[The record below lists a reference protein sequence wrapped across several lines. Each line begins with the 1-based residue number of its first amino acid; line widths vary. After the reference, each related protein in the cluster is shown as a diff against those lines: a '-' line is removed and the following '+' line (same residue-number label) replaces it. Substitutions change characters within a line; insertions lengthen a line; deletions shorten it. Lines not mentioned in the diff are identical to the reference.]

1 MSRSEFEVTEG
12 RPRLCPTCEQRGPS
26 RNHTIYGW
34 ICYLCIQRYSAGKD
48 AAALAAEDARRAA
61 MPAAPPITI
70 QSPAPVLRA
79 RPTETAS
86 TPAPAPPVDADAGAS
101 IPLSNNITPETEWV
115 PATNSPPTASR
126 PDASPVEPPPPAMSA
141 PSPTTARPAEPVS
154 VRPARATRIGAVG
167 VERRPLLLDLI
178 REAMLAEP
186 TAGADVLAVRFGTTA
201 PTVRSTL
208 SILRRRG
215 LVPPAAARPPVPPR
229 SVQGR
234 LLEMVNLQPGISAV
248 GAAPALG
255 VGVMAIHDASHALRK
270 KGLILP
276 SDPRL
281 PGLYPLSS
289 KGTTAMPA
297 TEKKAA
303 DADAR
308 LQDALTA
315 EEAAGRLIAD
325 LADTLGIETDDGVDG
340 ADVLAAVSAQTSS
353 IKRLIDEKK
362 NARAEADR
370 LAREVAVLRAAA
382 LTGADSRGAIAALR
396 RIQDLERDLRLA
408 EDRLATAAK
417 PNLTSADL
425 ERRIELWGSAYRL
438 EEQATMLRQQAQG
451 TLACGVV
458 LSADELRQ
466 VAEMRDAAAQAL
478 RAKAL
483 RGET

>member
-1 MSRSEFEVTEG
+1 
-12 RPRLCPTCEQRGPS
+12 
-26 RNHTIYGW
+26 
-34 ICYLCIQRYSAGKD
+34 
-48 AAALAAEDARRAA
+48 
-61 MPAAPPITI
+61 
-70 QSPAPVLRA
+70 
-79 RPTETAS
+79 
-86 TPAPAPPVDADAGAS
+86 
-101 IPLSNNITPETEWV
+101 
-115 PATNSPPTASR
+115 
-126 PDASPVEPPPPAMSA
+126 MSA

-154 VRPARATRIGAVG
+154 ANCAPAIRIAAVG

-234 LLEMVNLQPGISAV
+234 LLEMVNRQPGISAV

-255 VGVMAIHDASHALRK
+255 VGVMAIHDASHSLRK

-276 SDPRL
+276 SDPAL

-289 KGTTAMPA
+289 KGTAMPA
-297 TEKKAA
+297 AEKKAA
-303 DADAR
+303 DTDAR
-308 LQDALTA
+308 LQEALAA
-315 EEAAGRLIAD
+315 EEAAGTLIAD
-325 LADTLGIETDDGVDG
+325 LADTLGIETDEGVDG
-340 ADVLAAVSAQTSS
+340 ADVLAVVKAQTES

-362 NARAEADR
+362 GALAKADR
-370 LAREVAVLRAAA
+370 LAGGSARLHADLRAVDAKLGLDREGRTRSAGDRVAA
-382 LTGADSRGAIAALR
+382 IVDLMGDLAAEKR
-396 RIQDLERDLRLA
+396 AVAGLERDLRLA
-408 EDRLATAAK
+408 EERLATAT
-417 PNLTSADL
+417 PNLTAADL

-438 EEQATMLRQQAQG
+438 EEQATTLRQQAQG

-458 LSADELRQ
+458 LSADELRH
-466 VAEMRDAAAQAL
+466 VAEMRDDAARTL

-483 RGET
+483 TGAA